1 VSPVRGPLPFHIH
14 LKLEPAYARKVQ
26 PALLRATARA
36 ALRHQNA
43 PAPSALTLMIA
54 GDGEL
59 RELNRE
65 FLGEDRPTDVLSF
78 PSSEPNPATGRLYLG
93 DIAISYPQAAAGAT
107 AGGHP
112 VRAELQ
118 LLIVH
123 GVLHL
128 LGHDHAQPGEKTRMW
143 AAQAAILSELG
154 AGITGP
160 SDINDIGD

>member
-1 VSPVRGPLPFHIH
+1 VSPARGPLPFRVH
-14 LKLEPAYARKVQ
+14 LKLEPAYARKLQ

-36 ALRHQNA
+36 ALSHQNA
-43 PAPSALTLMIA
+43 PSPSALTLMIA
-54 GDGEL
+54 GDDAL

-78 PSSEPNPATGRLYLG
+78 PSGEPDPATGRLYLG
-93 DIAISYPQAAAGAT
+93 DIAISYPQAAASAT

-128 LGHDHAQPGEKTRMW
+128 LGHDHSLRGEKTRMW

-160 SDINDIGD
+160 ADTDDHAD

>member
-1 VSPVRGPLPFHIH
+1 MSPAGALPYRVH
-14 LKLEPAYARKVQ
+14 LKIEPGFVRRVQ
-26 PALLRATARA
+26 PAVLRVAARA
-36 ALRHQNA
+36 ALTHAGA
-43 PAPSALTLMIA
+43 PVPCDMTLLIA

-59 RELNRE
+59 RALNLK

-78 PSSEPNPATGRLYLG
+78 PSGEPDPHTGRLYLG
-93 DIAISYPQAAAGAT
+93 DIAISYPQAATAAA

-112 VRAELQ
+112 VKAELQ

-128 LGHDHAQPGEKTRMW
+128 LGHDHAKKAEKARMW

-160 SDINDIGD
+160 VGD